1 MKKIVII
8 LGTRP
13 EAIKL
18 LPVYLELKKNKRIN
32 TVLVSTGQHREM
44 LRPIFEFFQ
53 VMPHHDMAVMTAN
66 QSLDTLT
73 AQVLQ
78 NCGQLFRDEK
88 PDMVIVQGDTTTAA
102 TAALAAF
109 YQQIPIA
116 HVEAGLRSF
125 NNLAPFPEEVNRR
138 IVSLMTTLHF
148 APTAS
153 SSAAIRRERVGGKVF
168 NVGNTVIDSLFLTLK
183 KVKQNRSA
191 LRKIYDDKLSPY
203 KRMIL
208 ITGHRRE
215 NFGKGF
221 ADICEAIKALSSMYP
236 SDSFIYPVHL
246 NPNVSKIVNEQLGNL
261 PNVFLIDP
269 VPYDHMVFL
278 MTQSYFILTDS
289 GGIQEEA
296 PALGKPVI
304 VMRETTERPE
314 GVKAG
319 CCVLAGSSK
328 TKIIATSKKLLT
340 DKKQYLK
347 MARASSP
354 YGKGDSAKRIARL
367 IDQYFKS
374 EKSRLR
380 V

>member
-1 MKKIVII
+1 MKKVIII

-18 LPVYLELKKNKRIN
+18 LPVYLQLKKNK
-32 TVLVSTGQHREM
+32 TLDTLLVSTGQHREM
-44 LRPIFEFFQ
+44 LRPIFDFFQ
-53 VMPHHDMAVMTAN
+53 VTPHVDMDVMTAN
-66 QSLDTLT
+66 QSLDSLT
-73 AQVLQ
+73 AQILEKS
-78 NCGQLFRDEK
+78 GQLFREEQ
-88 PDMVIVQGDTTTAA
+88 PAMVIVQGDTTTAA
-102 TAALAAF
+102 TAALSAF
-109 YQQIPIA
+109 YQQVPIA
-116 HVEAGLRSF
+116 HVEAGLRSY

-138 IVSLMTTLHF
+138 IISLIATLHF
-148 APTAS
+148 APTAP
-153 SSAAIRRERVGGKVF
+153 SAAAVRKERVGGKVF
-168 NVGNTVIDSLFLTLK
+168 NVGNTVIDSLLLTLK
-183 KVKQNRSA
+183 KVKSNTA
-191 LRKIYDDKLSPY
+191 YFNDFYDGKFERY
-203 KRMIL
+203 NRMIL

-221 ADICEAIKALSSMYP
+221 ADICDAIKSLSSKFP
-236 SDSFIYPVHL
+236 ADCFLYPVHL
-246 NPNVSKIVNEQLGNL
+246 NPNVRKVVLDQLGNI

-328 TKIIATSKKLLT
+328 TKIVSTATRLLT
-340 DKKQYLK
+340 DKRLYKK
-347 MARASSP
+347 MARAKNP
-354 YGKGDSAKRIARL
+354 YGKGDSAHRIAKL
-367 IDQYFKS
+367 IAQYFKS
-374 EKSRLR
+374 QKA
-380 V
+380 

>member
-1 MKKIVII
+1 MKKIII
-8 LGTRP
+8 MLGTRP

-18 LPVYLELKKNKRIN
+18 VPVYLELKKNKQLN
-32 TVLVSTGQHREM
+32 TLLVSTGQHREM
-44 LRPIFEFFQ
+44 LRPIFDFFQ
-53 VMPHHDMAVMTAN
+53 VTPRLDMDVMTAN
-66 QSLDTLT
+66 QSLDSLT
-73 AQVLQ
+73 AQILEKS
-78 NCGQLFRDEK
+78 GQLFRSEQ
-88 PDMVIVQGDTTTAA
+88 PDLIIVQGDTTTAA
-102 TAALAAF
+102 TAALSAF

-138 IVSLMTTLHF
+138 IISLIATLHF
-148 APTAS
+148 APTS
-153 SSAAIRRERVGGKVF
+153 SSALAVRRERVNGKVF
-168 NVGNTVIDSLFLTLK
+168 NVGNTVIDSLLLTLK
-183 KVKQNRSA
+183 KVKTNVA
-191 LRKIYDDKLSPY
+191 HFKMIYADKLDNY
-203 KRMIL
+203 ARMIL

-221 ADICEAIKALSSMYP
+221 AEICEAIKTLSNKFP
-236 SDSFIYPVHL
+236 SDCFLYPVHL
-246 NPNVSKIVNEQLGNL
+246 NPNVRKVVLDQLGNL

-328 TKIIATSKKLLT
+328 KKIVSTSTKLLT
-340 DKKQYLK
+340 DKRQYQK
-347 MARASSP
+347 MAKAKNP
-354 YGKGDSAKRIARL
+354 YGKGDSAQRIAKL
-367 IDQYFKS
+367 IAQYFKS
-374 EKSRLR
+374 RKE
-380 V
+380 

>member
-1 MKKIVII
+1 MKKVIII

-18 LPVYLELKKNKRIN
+18 LPVYLELKKNKQLN
-32 TVLVSTGQHREM
+32 TILVSTGQHREM
-44 LRPIFEFFQ
+44 LRPIFDFFQ
-53 VMPHHDMAVMTAN
+53 ATPQLDMDVMTAN
-66 QSLDTLT
+66 QSLDSLT
-73 AQVLQ
+73 AQILERSA
-78 NCGQLFRDEK
+78 QLFRNEK
-88 PDMVIVQGDTTTAA
+88 PDLIIVQGDTTTAA
-102 TAALAAF
+102 TAALSAF

-138 IVSLMTTLHF
+138 VISLMATLHF

-153 SSAAIRRERVGGKVF
+153 SALAVRRERVNGKVF
-168 NVGNTVIDSLFLTLK
+168 NVGNTVIDSLLLTLK
-183 KVKQNRSA
+183 KVKSNA
-191 LRKIYDDKLSPY
+191 AIFKAIYAGKLDRY
-203 KRMIL
+203 ERMVL

-221 ADICEAIKALSSMYP
+221 SDICEAIKTLSKKFP
-236 SDSFIYPVHL
+236 SDCFLYPVHL
-246 NPNVSKIVNEQLGNL
+246 NPNVRNVVLDQLGNL

-314 GVKAG
+314 GIKAG

-328 TKIIATSKKLLT
+328 TKIVSTSTKLLT
-340 DKKQYLK
+340 DKRQYQK
-347 MARASSP
+347 MAKAKNP
-354 YGKGDSAKRIARL
+354 YGKGDSARRIAKL
-367 IDQYFKS
+367 IAQYFNSQKA
-374 EKSRLR
+374 
-380 V
+380 